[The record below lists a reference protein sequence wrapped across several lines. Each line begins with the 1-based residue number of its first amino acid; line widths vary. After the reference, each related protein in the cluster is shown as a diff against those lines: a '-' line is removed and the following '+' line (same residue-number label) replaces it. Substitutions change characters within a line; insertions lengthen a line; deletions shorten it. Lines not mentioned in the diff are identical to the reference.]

1 MSANCCKP
9 RSRTTPIFSSFVRS
23 LLANRIIAR
32 EMRPLTS
39 RHFAA
44 YPRHCSSSKIGSFF
58 VKGILLLSSS
68 GLGGTCAV
76 VPLATRPTLNRQ
88 GRGRNGLSRKALEVY
103 HVWDIYP
110 LILAAPEEAAKHGA
124 RAGLGDIRSRAE
136 TGAAAISESPERTI
150 FLQVVTPRITQN
162 R

>member
-1 MSANCCKP
+1 
-9 RSRTTPIFSSFVRS
+9 
-23 LLANRIIAR
+23 
-32 EMRPLTS
+32 MRPLTS

-58 VKGILLLSSS
+58 LKGILLLSSS

-103 HVWDIYP
+103 QVYVLDIYP
-110 LILAAPEEAAKHGA
+110 LILAAPEEIAKHCA
-124 RAGLGDIRSRAE
+124 RAVLGDIRSRAE
-136 TGAAAISESPERTI
+136 TGAAAISESPERTV
-150 FLQVVTPRITQN
+150 FLRVVTPRITQN